1 MERLKKAGAIILG
14 KTQTTEFAYLDP
26 APTRNPWNLSHTPG
40 GSSSG
45 SAAAVAGRMC
55 PVALG
60 SQTAGST
67 LRPAAYNGIVGIKA
81 EHGRISTYGVVPL
94 SWRLDHIGILAR
106 TVEDAAM
113 AFQAIAGYD
122 PKDLHSLN
130 VPVPDLLTSL
140 KANTPPRLGLVRGY
154 FFDNADEEMRR
165 HTEEVAERLRD
176 AGANVTEIALPPDF
190 QVAADINGVIMKA
203 EAAAYHEETFA
214 VKKDL
219 YRPNIRQ
226 LIEDGLA
233 GPVTT
238 YVRALEERLV
248 QRAKL
253 TPLLL
258 SWDALVTPGATG
270 AAPEGLDSTGNPAM
284 QKPWSTIGVPTIALP
299 TGLNRKGLPLGI
311 QLAGAPFAEDRLFAV
326 AWWCEKALGAHL
338 KPPLA

>member
-1 MERLKKAGAIILG
+1 M
-14 KTQTTEFAYLDP
+14 
-26 APTRNPWNLSHTPG
+26 
-40 GSSSG
+40 
-45 SAAAVAGRMC
+45 
-55 PVALG
+55 
-60 SQTAGST
+60 
-67 LRPAAYNGIVGIKA
+67 RPAAYNGIVGIKA

-106 TVEDAAM
+106 TVEDAAITL
-113 AFQAIAGYD
+113 QAIAGYD

-154 FFDNADEEMRR
+154 FFGNADEEMRR

-176 AGANVTEIALPPDF
+176 AGANVTEVVLPPDF

-203 EAAAYHEETFA
+203 EAATYHEETFA

-238 YVRALEERLV
+238 YARALEERLV

-299 TGLNRKGLPLGI
+299 TGLNSKGLPLGI
-311 QLAGAPFAEDRLFAV
+311 QLVGAPFAEDRLFAV